1 MNTIDRAEIVINIL
15 QIFKKVQI
23 AGGTPAVKSEIL
35 CIFKEIITSKDER
48 ELQEASLNFI
58 NKGVEN

>member
-23 AGGTPAVKSEIL
+23 TGGTPTVKSEIL

-48 ELQEASLNFI
+48 ELQEVSLNFI
-58 NKGVEN
+58 NKGVGN